1 MILPIALL
9 VGRAVRIS
17 SKDLRVFPALGY
29 LRDHEVEAEDN
40 VD

>member
-1 MILPIALL
+1 MILPNALL
-9 VGRAVRIS
+9 VGRAVRVS

-29 LRDHEVEAEDN
+29 LRDHDVDPEDN